1 MYPMPTIV
9 LYSKA
14 GCSLC
19 VEAREEL
26 ERVRAEASL
35 PPFSLEEI
43 DIAGDPALMT
53 AHGEFI
59 PVVTLNGRVIF
70 KYFVDATR
78 LRELLREV
86 TE

>member
-1 MYPMPTIV
+1 MPRIV
-9 LYSKA
+9 IYSKPR
-14 GCSLC
+14 CSLC

-26 ERVRAEASL
+26 ERVRAEMSS
-35 PPFSLEEI
+35 PPFSLEEV
-43 DIAGDPALMT
+43 DIAGDPALT
-53 AHGEFI
+53 AAYGEFI
-59 PVVTLNGRVIF
+59 PVVTLDGRVVF